1 MTATNEIAPPD
12 ARTGIAARAVGLSK
26 IYGEGDA
33 TVRALDDVSV
43 DFERARYTAIMGPS
57 GSGKSTLLHCMAGLD
72 TPTSGQVFI
81 GDVDLTMLSEKALTL
96 LRRRKVGF
104 VFQAYN
110 LVPTLT
116 AAENITLPLD
126 IAGEE
131 PEKAWFDRVVDTV
144 GIRDRLSHRPAELS
158 GGQQQRVAGARA
170 LVSRPEIVFA
180 DEPTGNLDSKVG
192 PGDPHVPAQRRE
204 GPRPDDRDGDAR
216 CLGGQLRRPDRV
228 PGRRQG
234 RRRDARSD
242 HRPGPRPAEV
252 AGGLSVFRAAIRS
265 LLARKVRLILTGL
278 AVVLGVGFMAGT
290 FVLTD
295 TMTRAFNDLVR
306 PGTRRSTCWSAARTR
321 SPRRRAAS
329 RNATRCPSRC
339 SRTWQAVPGV
349 AEAVGDVL
357 GYAQIVDPTTGKVI
371 GTFGPATAA
380 SAWNDL
386 NGFTLKPGGSPPRGP
401 DQVVIDA
408 ASAEAHDIQVGDRS
422 GSCSRA
428 RRVSSRSWGSP
439 AIGRRTACSER
450 RGRSSTSPPRRPC
463 SARRASSIP
472 ISVVAEEGVSG
483 VELQRRIA
491 EVLPDG
497 TEAVT
502 AATVASEAQ
511 DQISTGLGFLR
522 TAFLVFAF
530 VSLFV
535 GAFIIFNTFAIIVA
549 QRTRELALFRALGAS
564 GRQVMTS
571 VVIEAVVIGLVSSAL
586 GVLFGIGIAI
596 LLKGA
601 LNAVGFEIPASGTVL
616 LTRTFI
622 VSIVVG
628 TVVTVIAALVPA
640 RRAAR
645 VAPIEALREAQDRPG
660 RSLRF
665 RIVSGVVVL
674 ALGVAPLLY
683 GLFGRPADALQFV
696 GIGVALTFIGVA
708 MLTPLIARP
717 VAAGIGLPIRRTGVP
732 GKLGRENSMRNPRR
746 TAATASALMIGL
758 GLVVFVAVFGAS
770 AKASTTVVLERTLKA
785 DFILTSPTFSGFS
798 TSAAEDVRDVP
809 GVETVSQVRQAEAKV
824 EGGTVFVTG
833 LDPATFDDVSEL
845 GVVEGVGR

>member
-1 MTATNEIAPPD
+1 MGDEVRILFEGPP
-12 ARTGIAARAVGLSK
+12 GEFEVVGL
-26 IYGEGDA
+26 
-33 TVRALDDVSV
+33 
-43 DFERARYTAIMGPS
+43 
-57 GSGKSTLLHCMAGLD
+57 AG
-72 TPTSGQVFI
+72 F
-81 GDVDLTMLSEKALTL
+81 
-96 LRRRKVGF
+96 
-104 VFQAYN
+104 
-110 LVPTLT
+110 
-116 AAENITLPLD
+116 
-126 IAGEE
+126 GEE
-131 PEKAWFDRVVDTV
+131 DSLFGATWALFDLPTAQAVL
-144 GIRDRLSHRPAELS
+144 GKQ
-158 GGQQQRVAGARA
+158 GQ
-170 LVSRPEIVFA
+170 
-180 DEPTGNLDSKVG
+180 LDSV
-192 PGDPHVPAQRRE
+192 
-204 GPRPDDRDGDAR
+204 
-216 CLGGQLRRPDRV
+216 
-228 PGRRQG
+228 
-234 RRRDARSD
+234 
-242 HRPGPRPAEV
+242 
-252 AGGLSVFRAAIRS
+252 
-265 LLARKVRLILTGL
+265 
-278 AVVLGVGFMAGT
+278 
-290 FVLTD
+290 
-295 TMTRAFNDLVR
+295 
-306 PGTRRSTCWSAARTR
+306 
-321 SPRRRAAS
+321 
-329 RNATRCPSRC
+329 
-339 SRTWQAVPGV
+339 
-349 AEAVGDVL
+349 
-357 GYAQIVDPTTGKVI
+357 
-371 GTFGPATAA
+371 
-380 SAWNDL
+380 
-386 NGFTLKPGGSPPRGP
+386 
-401 DQVVIDA
+401 
-408 ASAEAHDIQVGDRS
+408 
-422 GSCSRA
+422 
-428 RRVSSRSWGSP
+428 
-439 AIGRRTACSER
+439 
-450 RGRSSTSPPRRPC
+450 
-463 SARRASSIP
+463 
-472 ISVVAEEGVSG
+472 SVVAEEGVSG
-483 VELQRRIA
+483 VELQRGIA

-502 AATVASEAQ
+502 AATVTSEAQ

-645 VAPIEALREAQDRPG
+645 VAPIEALREAQDRPR

-758 GLVVFVAVFGAS
+758 GSRRVRRGVRSVGQGIDHRGPRAHAQGRLHLDLADVQRVQHLRGRGRASRAGGRDRVAGPAGGGQGRGRDRVRDGARPGDVRRRLGARGRRGSVADLGTPDTIAIHEDIAATEGWGIGDTVDVEWPSTGRGDLEVAVIYAENGLIGDWATSLDTYDANVAQELDLFVLI
-770 AKASTTVVLERTLKA
+770 KAGMERTWRRS
-785 DFILTSPTFSGFS
+785 DRTSRMRSSRTRTSRSRTRPSSARCTPRSS
-798 TSAAEDVRDVP
+798 TRC
-809 GVETVSQVRQAEAKV
+809 
-824 EGGTVFVTG
+824 
-833 LDPATFDDVSEL
+833 
-845 GVVEGVGR
+845 